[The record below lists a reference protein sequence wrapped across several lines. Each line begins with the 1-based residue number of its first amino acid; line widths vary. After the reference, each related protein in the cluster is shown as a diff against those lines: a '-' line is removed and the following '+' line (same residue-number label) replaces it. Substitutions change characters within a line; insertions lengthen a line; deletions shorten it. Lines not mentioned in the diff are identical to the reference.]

1 MIETCKDYIT
11 CRGKETIWSQD
22 QILIK
27 DKLTHCI
34 VLNRVYRKTYS
45 IVKNQPFI
53 PDQEPFNFSENYVFG
68 KFNSFC
74 DRLGKI
80 IATFDLVEDY
90 NTLFKR
96 RMEGLLLGEGK
107 LTKKKIHCLHVLPF
121 IIKTEFYFKRKF
133 IFST

>member
-22 QILIK
+22 RYFIK
-27 DKLTHCI
+27 DKLLHCI
-34 VLNRVYRKTYS
+34 MLNRVYRKTYS
-45 IVKNQPFI
+45 FVKSQPFV

-68 KFNSFC
+68 KFNTFC

-80 IATFDLVEDY
+80 IATFDLVDDY

-96 RMEGLLLGEGK
+96 RMEGLLLGEGRNNIM
-107 LTKKKIHCLHVLPF
+107 L
-121 IIKTEFYFKRKF
+121 
-133 IFST
+133 